1 MARNLKKPTITP
13 STQPAAQ
20 SQAFDVIYNGALKG
34 TWFPKYGNL
43 YAYRSHEG
51 MRLFQRFGR
60 PGQSKYDFDLVF
72 AEFANDECGEAV
84 VDATKLAT
92 KTCWL
97 VQEGVI

>member
-1 MARNLKKPTITP
+1 MAANPKKLTIAP
-13 STQPAAQ
+13 SPQLAPQ
-20 SQAFDVIYNGALKG
+20 SQVFNVIYNGALKG
-34 TWFPKYGNL
+34 TWYPKYGNL
-43 YAYRSHEG
+43 YAYRSHDG

-60 PGQSKYDFDLVF
+60 PGQSKYDFDLMF

>member
-1 MARNLKKPTITP
+1 MAANLKKLTITP

-20 SQAFDVIYNGALKG
+20 SRALDVIYNGALKG

-43 YAYRSHEG
+43 YAYRSHDG

-60 PGQSKYDFDLVF
+60 PGQSKYDFDLMF
-72 AEFANDECGEAV
+72 AEFANDERGEAV
-84 VDATKLAT
+84 VHTAKLAE

-97 VQEGVI
+97 LQKGVI